1 MKNFKFKLSI
11 LMCCLLLFLFLS
23 LLKTKQ
29 SLNDSVLKS
38 KNAFSVKNNLATIK
52 IKKLLELK
60 KDIESLKFEIYSKE
74 WSQKSSIIK
83 KDQN

>member
-1 MKNFKFKLSI
+1 
-11 LMCCLLLFLFLS
+11 
-23 LLKTKQ
+23 
-29 SLNDSVLKS
+29 
-38 KNAFSVKNNLATIK
+38 LATIK